1 VFPICEGAKLNI
13 ERRRREEL
21 EHNKKISE
29 VTGTLKER
37 KRNMEMNKRSR

>member
-1 VFPICEGAKLNI
+1 
-13 ERRRREEL
+13 L

-37 KRNMEMNKRSR
+37 KRNMEMNEKRRNMNKAFSTYASACNVG